1 MNEMATLQ
9 HLSKPGH
16 ANVVGIVE
24 CMQDSE
30 NLYAVLPFIA
40 KVRPSTHRLRPG
52 NMKHMVTCTW
62 ANELWMQG
70 NLTLQTIVQS

>member
-1 MNEMATLQ
+1 MATLQ

-16 ANVVGIVE
+16 TNVVGIVE

-40 KVRPSTHRLRPG
+40 KVRSIDTQAA
-52 NMKHMVTCTW
+52 TW
-62 ANELWMQG
+62 
-70 NLTLQTIVQS
+70 

>member
-1 MNEMATLQ
+1 MATLQ

-40 KVRPSTHRLRPG
+40 KVRPSTQAA
-52 NMKHMVTCTW
+52 TW
-62 ANELWMQG
+62 
-70 NLTLQTIVQS
+70 